1 MNQLITGGHHP
12 VVLAFTMGIV
22 GLAAGTPPGFP
33 SLVAPAAAPRAL
45 DGAAPL
51 AALGLGFP
59 MDDNANESLR
69 YWTV

>member
-1 MNQLITGGHHP
+1 
-12 VVLAFTMGIV
+12 MGIV